1 MVNGLAFFHL
11 LSGWDNFDAVRFI
24 PPKLIREK
32 AKPHNKT
39 ARLPM
44 IRIGIRVILLKKD
57 NRFV

>member
-1 MVNGLAFFHL
+1 MVDRLEFFHL
-11 LSGWDNFDAVRFI
+11 LSSWDNFDAVRFI

-39 ARLPM
+39 AKLPM
-44 IRIGIRVILLKKD
+44 RKIGIRVILPKKD